1 MSRLEHSELLLGPF
15 ENLTN
20 SELDPL
26 ARAVAMARARAV
38 GVEMA
43 VVRAVAGEWR

>member
-1 MSRLEHSELLLGPF
+1 MGMAVGVALVVVV
-15 ENLTN
+15 
-20 SELDPL
+20 
-26 ARAVAMARARAV
+26 ARTVARARVKAV

>member
-1 MSRLEHSELLLGPF
+1 MAVGVASVV
-15 ENLTN
+15 
-20 SELDPL
+20 

-38 GVEMA
+38 AVVMVMA